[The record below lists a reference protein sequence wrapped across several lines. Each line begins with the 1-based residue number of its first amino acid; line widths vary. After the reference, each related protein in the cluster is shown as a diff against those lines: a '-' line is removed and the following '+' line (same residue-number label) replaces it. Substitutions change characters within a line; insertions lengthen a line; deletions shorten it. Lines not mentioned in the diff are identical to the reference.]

1 MDQRGLVIH
10 EHRITVPLDHDHPG
24 DGPGETLE
32 VFARVVAAPDGG
44 DRPYLLFLQGGPGQ
58 EAPRPVHDPATPGW
72 LPRALA
78 DYRVV
83 MLDQRGT
90 GLSTPYGGPG
100 PDPAADAARLTHLR
114 ADSIVRDAECLRE
127 HLGAERW
134 SVLGQSFGG
143 FCVLHYLSTAAGS
156 LTEAFVTG
164 GLSPVGRRPEDVY
177 AATWEVQLALDARY
191 HRQFPGDRD
200 RLARLLDRCDAGEV
214 LTPAG
219 HPVSRRL
226 MRTVG
231 NALGMDGGAEK
242 VHHLL
247 ERDHRSPAFRHD
259 LAAAFP
265 FQARNPL
272 YALVHESS
280 YADGHPTSWA
290 AHRTAP
296 AEATTPDSLVLSGE
310 HLFPWHFTD
319 DAALAPWREVAD
331 LLADH
336 PWPRLY
342 DADAL
347 RTADVP
353 VAAAVYADDPFVVR
367 GFSEETAALL
377 PRGRTW
383 LTNEYLHNGLR
394 DPRVLDRLIDLT
406 RGRA

>member
-1 MDQRGLVIH
+1 MQRGLLTT
-10 EHRITVPLDHDHPG
+10 EHRLDLPLDHDDPG
-24 DGPGETLE
+24 GESIE
-32 VFARVVAAPDGG
+32 VFAREVAAPDGR

-58 EAPRPVHDPATPGW
+58 EAPRPVHEPGTPSW
-72 LPRALA
+72 LGRALE
-78 DYRVV
+78 DFRVV

-90 GLSTPYGGPG
+90 GLSAPYGSPG
-100 PDPAADAARLTHLR
+100 PDAAADATRLTHLR

-127 HLGAERW
+127 HLGATTW

-143 FCVLHYLSTAAGS
+143 FCVLRYLSVAAGS
-156 LTEAFVTG
+156 LREAFVTG
-164 GLSPVGRRPEDVY
+164 GLSPVGRTPEAVY
-177 AATWEVQLALDARY
+177 AATWEAQLDLDARY
-191 HRQFPGDRD
+191 HHRFPGDRD
-200 RLARLLDRCDAGEV
+200 RLARLLDRCDEGEV

-226 MRTVG
+226 LRTIG

-247 ERDHRSPAFRHD
+247 ERDHDSPAFRHD

-265 FQARNPL
+265 FQPRNPL

-280 YADGHPTSWA
+280 YADGHTTGWA

-296 AEATTPDSLVLSGE
+296 PAVSAPGSLVLSGE

-319 DAALAPWREVAD
+319 DAALAPWRGVAEI
-331 LLADH
+331 LAAH

-342 DADAL
+342 DAEAL
-347 RTADVP
+347 SRADVP
-353 VAAAVYADDPFVVR
+353 VAAVVYADDPFVVR
-367 GFSEETAALL
+367 GFAEETAALL
-377 PRGRTW
+377 PRARTW

-394 DPRVLDRLIDLT
+394 DPRVLDRLIALA
-406 RGRA
+406 RGRT